1 MTTETMDTVLQ
12 VLSWLVII
20 FGTLWFVTGII
31 GYMHRRAYNLTSAE
45 SGGSRVTPDFLKV
58 DQKKREAAIE
68 RGAAYD
74 KVLDRREAA
83 AAAGTVEKV
92 GTLTRAGATLAASA
106 TLVAAVVTA
115 LTRVES
121 MQTGVEQLS
130 SWDSLVG
137 LARQYPAGVTVA
149 VLVIGTNIVAFVKA
163 TKKTTAK
170 H

>member
-1 MTTETMDTVLQ
+1 MDTVLQ

-58 DQKKREAAIE
+58 DRKKREAAIE

-74 KVLDRREAA
+74 QVLDRREAA
-83 AAAGTVEKV
+83 AAASGTVEKV
-92 GTLTRAGATLAASA
+92 GTLTRAGATIAASA